1 MAGQRSQRDRPITRA
16 SIAKEAAN
24 DSDSQKGGSGMR
36 QSGSQRTCQ
45 SAIFSDASNSSSAS
59 LAGTLE
65 LVKTATKPTGTASV
79 SSGTMNTLAE
89 KPLKETRW
97 K

>member
-1 MAGQRSQRDRPITRA
+1 MAGQRNQRDRPITRA
-16 SIAKEAAN
+16 SIANEAAN
-24 DSDSQKGGSGMR
+24 ASASQNGGSGMR

-45 SAIFSDASNSSSAS
+45 IAIFSEASNNSSAS
-59 LAGTLE
+59 LAGTLQ
-65 LVKTATKPTGTASV
+65 LVKTATKPAGTASV